1 MDYTTLIPAEHRDK
15 PFFVA
20 VVALLCGAFVDIGA
34 GAGALPGL
42 YAIDT
47 AAATQLDSVG
57 AWVGF
62 SRDQNVPSLGVVTLA
77 DGDYRILLRAKIAAN
92 HWDGGMESLQ
102 VILAQIFPG
111 GSIVMFAV
119 DNQDMSMD
127 VYITGGTPT
136 ALQIALLKGGLLV
149 PKPEGVRINFVLVT
163 GPLFGLDRNDSAVAG
178 LDVGA
183 FVTYL

>member
-1 MDYTTLIPAEHRDK
+1 MDYAGLITSEHRTR

-20 VVALLCGAFVDIGA
+20 VVALLAGAFADIQVA
-34 GAGALPGL
+34 AAALPGL
-42 YAIDT
+42 YALDT
-47 AAATQLDSVG
+47 AAGAQLDSVG
-57 AWVGF
+57 AWVGLT
-62 SRDQNVPSLGVVTLA
+62 RYQNVPTLGVVTLA
-77 DGDYRILLRAKIAAN
+77 DADYRILLRAKIAAN

-102 VILAQIFPG
+102 AILAQIFPG
-111 GSIVMFAV
+111 GAITMYAV